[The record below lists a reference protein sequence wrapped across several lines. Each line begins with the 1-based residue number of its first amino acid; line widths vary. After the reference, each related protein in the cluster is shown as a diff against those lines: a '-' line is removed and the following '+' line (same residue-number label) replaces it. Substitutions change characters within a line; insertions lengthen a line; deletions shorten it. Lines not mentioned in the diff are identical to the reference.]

1 MLSRLCAQKFTTQIQ
16 GVPIKLLEAMK
27 FDISKVSEERY
38 KNIRTLTCYL
48 QDRLHD
54 SQLMDFVRDVELI
67 KDKVHTNTLQLKSSI
82 FRLFNQYQ
90 VLDLVPLAL
99 RIDLQELQPEHFY
112 DDFDRI
118 ETEIKSEYNC
128 FVQNRASLFQ
138 PQNKSLTDFIQFKRK
153 YHRLRIE
160 EDERVPAF
168 TQIMDDGLINTLLP
182 KQELESYDTNSK
194 EVVMNQL
201 ILARNSRLMNKQIK
215 QNNESELRTP
225 LQLRQVESV
234 EEIKETN
241 QVCLYNLP
249 YILDEKFKQEC
260 KEYFESRFGEIESI
274 EYFEYSNFKKQ
285 IDQMTTIN
293 NQNENKDFYQSLD
306 QLSSTKKLLERVK
319 VNKNK
324 KLYKSYAVI
333 NFKNKESKLNA
344 LYQDLRIFGI
354 KFKDLQL
361 RIDDADHKKLLYIN
375 NLSKFSIVKY
385 LVEFLNMHLGIQFE
399 PLDERIQLQNNIVC
413 LILKDFKETQ
423 LAFNKLN
430 DLTFSRFKMNVFHYP
445 DGLKYMGNRIAE
457 HFNSNIALLILEQ
470 NLSKLRFEMDENWK
484 DVKFETESRDIVTKE
499 PQYPISQ
506 EIHST
511 DMQQC
516 IIEMIED
523 SYQEEEFQLELFGL
537 VWDEE
542 AQY

>member
-1 MLSRLCAQKFTTQIQ
+1 MLSRLCAQKFTTQIH

-27 FDISKVSEERY
+27 FDIPKVSEERY

-54 SQLMDFVRDVELI
+54 SQLMDFVREVQLI
-67 KDKVHTNTLQLKSSI
+67 KEKEYTNTLQLKSSI

-118 ETEIKSEYNC
+118 ETEIKSEYTC

-138 PQNKSLTDFIQFKRK
+138 PQNKSLTDFIQYKRK
-153 YHRLRIE
+153 HHKLKIE
-160 EDERVPAF
+160 QDEKVPAF
-168 TQIMDDGLINTLLP
+168 SQIIDDSLINTLLP
-182 KQELESYDTNSK
+182 KQEMDSYEANSK
-194 EVVMNQL
+194 EIVQNQL
-201 ILARNSRLMNKQIK
+201 VLARNSRLMNKHIK
-215 QNNESELRTP
+215 QKDESELRTP
-225 LQLRQVESV
+225 LQLKQIDNVEG
-234 EEIKETN
+234 IKETN

-249 YILDEKFKQEC
+249 YILDEKFKQDC
-260 KEYFESRFGEIESI
+260 KEYFEQRFGEIESI
-274 EYFEYSNFKKQ
+274 EYFEYCNFKKQ
-285 IDQMTTIN
+285 IDQIATN
-293 NQNENKDFYQSLD
+293 KSNENKDFYQSLD

-324 KLYKSYAVI
+324 KLYKSYAII
-333 NFKNKESKLNA
+333 NFKNKESKQNA

-375 NLSKFSIVKY
+375 NLSKFSNVKY
-385 LVEFLNMHLGIQFE
+385 FVEFLKLHLGIQFE

-413 LILKDFKETQ
+413 LILKDFQETKE
-423 LAFNKLN
+423 AFDKLN
-430 DLTFSRFKMNVFHYP
+430 SLTFSRFKMNAFHYP
-445 DGLKYMGNRIAE
+445 DGLKYMGSRIAE
-457 HFNSNIALLILEQ
+457 HFNSNTALLILDQ
-470 NLSKLRFEMDENWK
+470 NLQKLRFEMDQYWK
-484 DVKFETESRDIVTKE
+484 EVQQEKQEREIVTKE
-499 PQYPISQ
+499 SQQPIRQ

-516 IIEMIED
+516 IIEMIEE

>member
-27 FDISKVSEERY
+27 FDIPKVQEERH
-38 KNIRTLTCYL
+38 KNIRALTCYL

-54 SQLMDFVRDVELI
+54 NQLMEFVRDVQQI
-67 KDKVHTNTLQLKSSI
+67 KEKEYTNTLQLKSNI

-118 ETEIKSEYNC
+118 DTEIRSEYTC

-138 PQNKSLTDFIQFKRK
+138 PQNKSLTDFIQYKRK
-153 YHRLRIE
+153 HQKLRIE
-160 EDERVPAF
+160 KDEKVPAF
-168 TQIMDDGLINTLLP
+168 TQIIDDGLINTLLP
-182 KQELESYDTNSK
+182 KQEIDTQESNSK
-194 EVVMNQL
+194 DLFKNQL
-201 ILARNSRLMNKQIK
+201 IISRNNRLMNKHIK
-215 QNNESELRTP
+215 QKDESELRTP
-225 LQLRQVESV
+225 LQLKQIDSV
-234 EEIKETN
+234 EEIKQTN

-249 YILDEKFKQEC
+249 YIMDDNFKQDC
-260 KEYFESRFGEIESI
+260 KVYFENRFGEIESI
-274 EYFEYSNFKKQ
+274 QYFEYSNFKKQ
-285 IDQMTTIN
+285 VDQIATEKT
-293 NQNENKDFYQSLD
+293 NENKDFYQSLE

-333 NFKNKESKLNA
+333 NFKNKESKQNA
-344 LYQDLRIFGI
+344 LFQDLRIFGI

-375 NLSKFSIVKY
+375 NLSKFSNVNFLI
-385 LVEFLNMHLGIQFE
+385 EFLNLHLNIQFE
-399 PLDERIQLQNNIVC
+399 PLDERLLLQNNIVC
-413 LILKDFKETQ
+413 LIFKDFQESQK
-423 LAFNKLN
+423 AFEKLN
-430 DLTFSRFKMNVFHYP
+430 NLTFSRFKMNVFHYP

-457 HFNSNIALLILEQ
+457 HFNSNVALQVLEQ
-470 NLSKLRFEMDENWK
+470 NLQKLRFEMEENWK
-484 DVKFETESRDIVTKE
+484 DVEQQVEVRDIVRKE
-499 PQYPISQ
+499 AQQPIKQ
-506 EIHST
+506 EIHSS

>member
-16 GVPIKLLEAMK
+16 GVPIQLLEAMK
-27 FDISKVSEERY
+27 FDIPKVQEERQ

-54 SQLMDFVRDVELI
+54 SQLMEFVRDVEQI
-67 KDKVHTNTLQLKSSI
+67 REKEYTNTLQLKSNI

-99 RIDLQELQPEHFY
+99 KIDLQELQKEHFY
-112 DDFDRI
+112 DDFERI
-118 ETEIKSEYNC
+118 DTEIKSEYSC

-138 PQNKSLTDFIQFKRK
+138 PQNKSITDFIQYQRK
-153 YHRLRIE
+153 HHKLRIE
-160 EDERVPAF
+160 QNVKVSEF
-168 TQIMDDGLINTLLP
+168 TQIIDDGLINTLLP
-182 KQELESYDTNSK
+182 KQEIDSQESNSK
-194 EVVMNQL
+194 EIFKNQL
-201 ILARNSRLMNKQIK
+201 VLSRYSRLMNKHIK
-215 QNNESELRTP
+215 QKDECELRTP
-225 LQLRQVESV
+225 LELRQSDSV
-234 EEIKETN
+234 DELKQTN

-249 YILDEKFKQEC
+249 YILDDNFKEEC
-260 KEYFESRFGEIESI
+260 RVYFEQRFGEIESI

-285 IDQMTTIN
+285 VDLIASQKD
-293 NQNENKDFYQSLD
+293 NENKDFYQSLD
-306 QLSSTKKLLERVK
+306 KLSSTKKLLERVK

-333 NFKNKESKLNA
+333 NFKNKESKQNA

-361 RIDDADHKKLLYIN
+361 RIDDADHKKLLYVN
-375 NLSKFSIVKY
+375 NLQKY
-385 LVEFLNMHLGIQFE
+385 SNVQYLLEFLNMHLGIQFE
-399 PLDERIQLQNNIVC
+399 PLDERLLLQNNIVC
-413 LILKDFKETQ
+413 LILKDFQESQ
-423 LAFNKLN
+423 RVFEKLN
-430 DLTFSRFKMNVFHYP
+430 NLTFSRFKMNLFHYP

-457 HFNSNIALLILEQ
+457 HFNTNTALQVLEQ
-470 NLSKLRFEMDENWK
+470 NLQKLRFEMEENWK
-484 DVKFETESRDIVTKE
+484 EIEQQVEQRNIVKQE
-499 PQYPISQ
+499 PQQPVKQ
-506 EIHST
+506 EIQST

>member
-1 MLSRLCAQKFTTQIQ
+1 MLSRLCAQKFTTQIH

-27 FDISKVSEERY
+27 FDIPKVSEERY

-54 SQLMDFVRDVELI
+54 SQLMDFVRDVQLI
-67 KDKVHTNTLQLKSSI
+67 KEKEYTNTLQLKSSI

-118 ETEIKSEYNC
+118 ETEIKSEYTC

-138 PQNKSLTDFIQFKRK
+138 PQNKSLTDFIQYKRK
-153 YHRLRIE
+153 HHKLKIE
-160 EDERVPAF
+160 QDEKAPAF
-168 TQIMDDGLINTLLP
+168 SQIIDDSLINTLLP
-182 KQELESYDTNSK
+182 KQEETESYDTSSK
-194 EVVMNQL
+194 EVVKNQL
-201 ILARNSRLMNKQIK
+201 VLARNSRLMNKHIRPK
-215 QNNESELRTP
+215 DESELRTP
-225 LQLRQVESV
+225 LQLKQIDSV
-234 EEIKETN
+234 GEVKETN
-241 QVCLYNLP
+241 EVCLYNLP

-260 KEYFESRFGEIESI
+260 REYFESRFGEIESI

-285 IDQMTTIN
+285 IDQIATN
-293 NQNENKDFYQSLD
+293 KANENKDFYQSLD

-333 NFKNKESKLNA
+333 NFKNKESKQNA

-375 NLSKFSIVKY
+375 NLSKFSNVKY
-385 LVEFLNMHLGIQFE
+385 LVEFLNLHLGIQFE

-413 LILKDFKETQ
+413 LILKDFQETKE
-423 LAFNKLN
+423 AFNKLN
-430 DLTFSRFKMNVFHYP
+430 SLTFSRFKMNAFHYP
-445 DGLKYMGNRIAE
+445 DGLKYVGSRIAE
-457 HFNSNIALLILEQ
+457 HFNSNTALLILEQ
-470 NLSKLRFEMDENWK
+470 NLSKLRFEMDQYWK
-484 DVKFETESRDIVTKE
+484 EVQFEKQDREIVTKE
-499 PQYPISQ
+499 PHQPIRQ

-516 IIEMIED
+516 IMEMIEE